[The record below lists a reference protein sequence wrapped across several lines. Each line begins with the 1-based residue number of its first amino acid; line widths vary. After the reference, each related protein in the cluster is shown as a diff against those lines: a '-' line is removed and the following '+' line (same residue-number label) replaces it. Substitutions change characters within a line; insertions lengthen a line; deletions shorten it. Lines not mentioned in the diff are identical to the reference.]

1 MGTPAKR
8 LILAVGFVLGV
19 SLVAGCGSDAVAPVP
34 DEPIT
39 VEESADSDILRL
51 TLSESAA
58 RRLDIQTAVVGAA
71 DDRMVV
77 PSAAVIIDPEGIYWV
92 YTNPE
97 PLVYLRQEIRP
108 VVEEGQQAFFVDGPP
123 LGTPVVMTG
132 VPELYGAE
140 FGIGK

>member
-1 MGTPAKR
+1 MVKPAK
-8 LILAVGFVLGV
+8 LLAIAAVIVLGAPA
-19 SLVAGCGSDAVAPVP
+19 VAGCDSASVTDVADP
-34 DEPIT
+34 PIS
-39 VEESADSDILRL
+39 VEETANADIWRL
-51 TLSESAA
+51 ALSESAA
-58 RRLDIQTAVVGAA
+58 RRLGIQTAVVAAA

-77 PSAAVIIDPEGIYWV
+77 PSAAVIIDPQGIYWV

-108 VVEEGQQAFFVDGPP
+108 VVEEGQQAFFEDGPP
-123 LGTPVVMTG
+123 LGTAVVITG

>member
-1 MGTPAKR
+1 MKRPTNPAAMTG
-8 LILAVGFVLGV
+8 LV
-19 SLVAGCGSDAVAPVP
+19 LVAALAFAACGTAEGVGTAE
-34 DEPIT
+34 EPIE
-39 VEESADSDILRL
+39 VEEIAGTDLRRL

-58 RRLDIQTAVVGAA
+58 DRLDIQTVTVESAG
-71 DDRMVV
+71 DGLVV

-97 PLVYLRQEIRP
+97 PFVFVRHEIRP
-108 VVEEGQQAFFVDGPP
+108 VREKGLRAFFETGPEV
-123 LGTPVVMTG
+123 GTLVVTVG